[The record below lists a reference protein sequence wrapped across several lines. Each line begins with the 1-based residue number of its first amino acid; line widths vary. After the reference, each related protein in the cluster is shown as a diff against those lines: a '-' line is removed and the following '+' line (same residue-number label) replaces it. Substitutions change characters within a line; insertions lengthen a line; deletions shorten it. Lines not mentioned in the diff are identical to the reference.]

1 MEIKIK
7 HIISFLLFLTGQ
19 MVFCQTKDTIPIKL
33 NLTEYINF
41 AKENIQERYNFTLKN
56 RELLKTYLDQDT
68 SFLLTN
74 YKLEDLKIISIPNFK
89 LSKNTQ
95 ICKKNNIINYINFN
109 INPENQSYN
118 IYLNDEI
125 VCDEIPMYKSDD
137 KSDIMFYS
145 LIGNDFKNPIRIGG
159 ANRGYLMKLGLEKK
173 YPTFMIDGIPPD
185 TYFII
190 DSGII
195 YAITNPDNTG
205 NYKKTEINE
214 YFATFLGE
222 DGLKKVL
229 NNEFSTVFHQKMKRL
244 KNETKH
250 DPKFYNNLYYIALIL
265 K

>member
-1 MEIKIK
+1 MKIK
-7 HIISFLLFLTGQ
+7 HILYFLLFLTCQTG
-19 MVFCQTKDTIPIKL
+19 FCQKKDTISIRF
-33 NLTEYINF
+33 NLIEYINF

-68 SFLLTN
+68 RFLLTN
-74 YKLEDLKIISIPNFK
+74 YKLEDLKITSIPNFK
-89 LSKNTQ
+89 LSKDTQ
-95 ICKKNNIINYINFN
+95 ICKKNIINYIKFDF
-109 INPENQSYN
+109 NPENQSYN
-118 IYLNDEI
+118 IYLNDKI

-229 NNEFSTVFHQKMKRL
+229 NNEFSAVLHQKMRRL
-244 KNETKH
+244 KNETKP
-250 DPKFYNNLYYIALIL
+250 DLQFFNKLYYIQLIL